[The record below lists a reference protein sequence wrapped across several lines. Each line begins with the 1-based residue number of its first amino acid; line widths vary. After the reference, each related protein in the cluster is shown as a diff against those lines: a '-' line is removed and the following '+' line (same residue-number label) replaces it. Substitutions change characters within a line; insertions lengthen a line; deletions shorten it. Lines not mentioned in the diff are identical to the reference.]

1 MNTKPILSLAVILMS
16 FSLMGMTQEKRQV
29 TVNGVS
35 VTITEIQ
42 GMDRLYCGPVPDAQF
57 WVSDH
62 TGRWEERE
70 KAPAQNDIS
79 QSGAKKLE
87 EPEEGLSTDQSWMT
101 TSDWCHKCEQRL
113 P

>member
-29 TVNGVS
+29 TVNGVP

-42 GMDRLYCGPVPDAQF
+42 GIDRLYCGPVLDAQY
-57 WVSDH
+57 WVNYH
-62 TGRWEERE
+62 TVRWGERG

-87 EPEEGLSTDQSWMT
+87 EPEEGLSTDQF
-101 TSDWCHKCEQRL
+101 
-113 P
+113 